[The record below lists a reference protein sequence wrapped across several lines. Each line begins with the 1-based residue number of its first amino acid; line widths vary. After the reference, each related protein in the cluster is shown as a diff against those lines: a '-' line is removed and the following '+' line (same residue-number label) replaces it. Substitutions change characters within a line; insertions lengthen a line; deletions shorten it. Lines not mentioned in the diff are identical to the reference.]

1 MNVMNAKINAIE
13 GDSTW
18 GIRAV
23 EGVQRIVIEA
33 TSNTKDLG
41 SLFLYHSKWVIFVE
55 IVRNT
60 SRNFGDS
67 LTTAVKILT
76 AKKVIVVIQEERW
89 CHSKAFLTAVRKGI
103 STS

>member
-23 EGVQRIVIEA
+23 EGVQKIVIEA
-33 TSNTKDLG
+33 TSNTRDLG
-41 SLFLYHSKWVIFVE
+41 SLFLYHSTWVIFVE

-60 SRNFGDS
+60 SKKFWDS

-76 AKKVIVVIQEERW
+76 AKKVVVVIQEERW
-89 CHSKAFLTAVRKGI
+89 CHSKAFLTAVRKV
-103 STS
+103 SAS